1 MNNRM
6 KNIGSFHELQ
16 ELNQTGTRTFLLLT
30 KPGSELCDCAQGK
43 ISELDKALPENM
55 NLLLADVSKVR
66 DIHEKYGIT
75 SVPSLLM
82 FENGEFTNVVKGC
95 QSSEFYRSLVENA
108 SAQAARAASGKKQK
122 SVRVYSTPTCSW
134 CNTLKGFLRK
144 HGISF
149 TDIDVSRD
157 FQAATEM
164 IRRSGQQGVPQT
176 EIDGQI
182 VVGFNQKR
190 LQELLDIQ

>member
-1 MNNRM
+1 M
-6 KNIGSFHELQ
+6 KNIGSYAELQ
-16 ELNQTGTRTFLLLT
+16 DISKKESRTFLLLS
-30 KPGSELCDCAQGK
+30 KPNSEPCDCAKTKLEEIEATGSK
-43 ISELDKALPENM
+43 NI
-55 NLLLADVSKVR
+55 NLLLADVSQVR
-66 DIHEKYGIT
+66 DIHEKYNIT
-75 SVPSLLM
+75 SVPSLLI
-82 FENGEFTNVVKGC
+82 FENGNYTNVVKGC
-95 QSSEFYRSLVENA
+95 QSAEFYKSLIENA
-108 SAQAARAASGKKQK
+108 AAQANRAASGKKQK
-122 SVRVYSTPTCSW
+122 SVRVYSTPTCTW

-144 HGISF
+144 HGIPF

-164 IRRSGQQGVPQT
+164 MRRSGQQGVPQT